1 MMNTNTKIFVTNLGM
16 YNEGELYGAWLSL
29 PVDEDDFEEFLKD
42 KVGIGSTDEFGQPYE
57 EYFITDYDSD
67 LNCRIGEYENV
78 MALSELIE
86 DIERDCELD
95 AMNAYFESHN
105 DNLQEAYDAISSGDY
120 MLISGVSNEEELG
133 EYMFEECG
141 YKEMLVNMQDYYSRM
156 KDIRIGIDY
165 AEYID
170 FEKFGRHMSE
180 NGSFTKYGYFK
191 LY

>member
-16 YNEGELYGAWLSL
+16 YNEGELYGAWLSI
-29 PVDEDDFEEFLKD
+29 PVDEDDFKEFLKD

-67 LNCRIGEYENV
+67 LNCRIGEYENI

-120 MLISGVSNEEELG
+120 MLVSGVSNEEELG
-133 EYMFEECG
+133 EYFFEEYG
-141 YKEMLVNMQDYYSRM
+141 YKEILVNMQDYYSRM
-156 KDIRIGIDY
+156 KDIRAGIDY